1 MSSYQSRYCII
12 YIYIYKHCHQYALW
26 IALACQKN
34 CWARMS
40 GPGETEDLFLCLLIT
55 WSTSYGHENSGSRAD
70 KSRERERKA
79 RPLSAPAVP
88 FWFYII
94 VSTKY
99 LVFCF
104 WLAAGGREGETDAG
118 SCASPVSRLFTR
130 LGLLINLLL
139 LLLQCAVGVG
149 GYLWFLFYI
158 ELY

>member
-1 MSSYQSRYCII
+1 
-12 YIYIYKHCHQYALW
+12 
-26 IALACQKN
+26 
-34 CWARMS
+34 MS
-40 GPGETEDLFLCLLIT
+40 GPGETDRRPFSLLAD
-55 WSTSYGHENSGSRAD
+55 SLEQHEAMVTRTLEANQTR
-70 KSRERERKA
+70 RERKA
-79 RPLSAPAVP
+79 RPLSAAAVP

-94 VSTKY
+94 VSAKY

-149 GYLWFLFYI
+149 GYLWFLFYV